1 MKGQLNPELKV
12 GDRIMCFHMEGETS
26 VPPGT
31 LGTVTRITRDPFESE
46 NDSLINVK
54 WDNGSSL
61 ALITSTD
68 AWKMA
73 PQEIKE
79 QDRSGDIHWKFM
91 TANPDIFE
99 HFDWRWFR
107 EYLKTIRESGIINMY
122 ASSPL
127 LYMGKDSIDRYYGE
141 GREDE
146 EEFEKVLDGAE
157 ESKNKIIQGIM
168 SYMRSKG
175 KDLDDIDE
183 FNRLARNFSQKILS
197 MYITMASV
205 TGNL

>member
-1 MKGQLNPELKV
+1 
-12 GDRIMCFHMEGETS
+12 
-26 VPPGT
+26 
-31 LGTVTRITRDPFESE
+31 
-46 NDSLINVK
+46 
-54 WDNGSSL
+54 
-61 ALITSTD
+61 
-68 AWKMA
+68 
-73 PQEIKE
+73 
-79 QDRSGDIHWKFM
+79 M

-141 GREDE
+141 GKEDE

-157 ESKNKIIQGIM
+157 ESKNKIIKGIM

-175 KDLDDIDE
+175 KDLDDMDE